1 MGFLQFKHLF
11 ASSITCIAI
20 FIPPY
25 GINKLIISHYQLQ
38 YKHCYYFV
46 ACGMREIKNLYDYI
60 DKHTFDMIQ
69 YIQINVRK
77 EVCAMDMLEKLK
89 ILSDAAK
96 YDASCSSSG
105 SDRQNTHGGIGNAQ
119 DCGICH
125 TWSGDGRCVSLLKIL
140 FSNCCIY
147 DCQYCVNRTSNDTPR
162 ASFTPEE
169 VAELTISFYKRNYIE
184 GLFLSSAVVKNPD
197 YTAELLIKTL
207 SLLRYKYLFNGYIH
221 VKAIPGADPRLIQQ
235 LGFLADRM
243 SVNIELPSASSLEKF
258 APQKSK
264 TSILAPMKTIS
275 GGISQNKQELA
286 VYRHAP
292 KFTPAGQSTQM
303 IVGATPE
310 NDNQILRLSEGLYKN
325 YSLKRVYYSAYV
337 PVGTNPLL
345 PTAAP
350 PLLREHRLYQAD
362 WLLRYYGFTAAELLD
377 DEHPNLSTIVD
388 PKCDWAMRHM
398 ECFPVEINTAPY
410 EMLLRT
416 PGIGVRSA
424 QKIIKA
430 RRYALLDFS
439 DLKKMRISMK
449 RARFFVTCR
458 GKYSDGVYITSA
470 GVSAS
475 MLTDGL
481 GAQMSIDS
489 LLEQSV
495 F

>member
-1 MGFLQFKHLF
+1 
-11 ASSITCIAI
+11 
-20 FIPPY
+20 
-25 GINKLIISHYQLQ
+25 
-38 YKHCYYFV
+38 
-46 ACGMREIKNLYDYI
+46 
-60 DKHTFDMIQ
+60 
-69 YIQINVRK
+69 
-77 EVCAMDMLEKLK
+77 MDMYEKLK

-105 SDRQNTHGGIGNAQ
+105 SSRQNTVGGLGNAQ

-147 DCQYCVNRTSNDTPR
+147 DCQYCINRISNDTPR

-207 SLLRYKYLFNGYIH
+207 SLLRYKYRFNGYIH
-221 VKAIPGADPRLIQQ
+221 VKAIPGADLHLINQ

-243 SVNIELPSASSLEKF
+243 SVNIELPSAKSLQQF

-264 TSILAPMKTIS
+264 QSILTPMNAIS
-275 GGISQNKQELA
+275 GGISQNKHELA

-292 KFTPAGQSTQM
+292 KFTPAGHSTQM

-310 NDNQILRLSEGLYKN
+310 NDNQILRLSEGLYKK

-337 PVGTNPLL
+337 PIGTNPAL
-345 PTAAP
+345 PVTAP

-362 WLLRYYGFTAAELLD
+362 WLLRYYGFSADELLD
-377 DEHPNLSTIVD
+377 DDNPNLSNIVD
-388 PKCDWAMRHM
+388 PKCAWAMRHM
-398 ECFPVEINTAPY
+398 ELFPVEINTAPY

-416 PGIGVRSA
+416 PGIGVTSA
-424 QKIIKA
+424 LKIIKA
-430 RRYALLDFS
+430 RKFATLDFA

-449 RARFFVTCR
+449 RARFFVTCK
-458 GKYSDGVYITSA
+458 GKYLDGIYITSA

-481 GAQMSIDS
+481 GTQMSFDNILQLS
-489 LLEQSV
+489 
-495 F
+495 